1 MKNKKVIMLFG
12 FILFMII
19 VSVITFSIDNDLWK
33 YDKYVHFFEFFILA
47 VLIAN
52 IFISTL
58 DFKKFMILLLLITF
72 IALLDEGIQYLIPAR
87 SADVNDLF
95 PDLIGGYLGMSI
107 MYILK
112 DKLNG

>member
-1 MKNKKVIMLFG
+1 MKNKKVILLFVYIA
-12 FILFMII
+12 FIII
-19 VSVITFSIDNDLWK
+19 VSVITFSVENRLWR

-52 IFISTL
+52 IFLAKLNSKN
-58 DFKKFMILLLLITF
+58 FILIMLLITF
-72 IALLDEGIQYLIPAR
+72 IAFLDEGIQYLIPAR
-87 SADVNDLF
+87 SADINDLY
-95 PDLIGGYLGMSI
+95 PDLIGGYLGLSI

>member
-12 FILFMII
+12 FIAFMII
-19 VSVITFSIDNDLWK
+19 ISIITFSVDNDLWK

-47 VLIAN
+47 ILIAN
-52 IFISTL
+52 IFISNL
-58 DFKKFMILLLLITF
+58 DFKKFILLLLLITG

-87 SADVNDLF
+87 SADINDLY

-107 MYILK
+107 MYMLK
-112 DKLNG
+112 DRFNG